1 MFPSLSVTLTIFFLS
16 VKECQSSVFSDALQ
30 MIFFN
35 ILKMFYKFCQILKT
49 CLKIVFRIV
58 SVLQNKKHIKNKTLY
73 IKIIFKTY
81 LKILKIC

>member
-1 MFPSLSVTLTIFFLS
+1 
-16 VKECQSSVFSDALQ
+16 
-30 MIFFN
+30 
-35 ILKMFYKFCQILKT
+35 MFYKFCQILKT
-49 CLKIVFRIV
+49 CLEIVFRIV